1 MPFLIAAV
9 LQSLTDAELQEAADA
24 IESEQQRRDQIDDN
38 HRRAEIR
45 AGRGDP
51 GPRR

>member
-1 MPFLIAAV
+1 MPILARAI

-24 IESEQQRRDQIDDN
+24 IEAEQQRRDQADDERR
-38 HRRAEIR
+38 RRAIR
-45 AGRGDP
+45 RGEGDP